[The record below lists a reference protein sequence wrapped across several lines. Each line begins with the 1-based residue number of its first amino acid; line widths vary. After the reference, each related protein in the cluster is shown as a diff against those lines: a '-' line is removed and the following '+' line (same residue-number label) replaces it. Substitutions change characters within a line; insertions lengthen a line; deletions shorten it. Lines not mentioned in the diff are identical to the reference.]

1 MSTIPDLGT
10 LGAAHRA
17 VWASGDYP
25 AVAAELIPGLG
36 EVVVDTAAVG
46 PGDRVLDI
54 AAGTG
59 NAAVPAALRGADVVA
74 ADLTPELL
82 AVGARL
88 AADRGAA
95 LEWVEADAQA
105 LPFPDA
111 AFDVVLSCVGVM
123 FAPFHER
130 AAAELL
136 RVCRPGGRI
145 ALLAWAPGGFVG
157 GLLATLRPFVPAPPP
172 GASPPVRWGDE
183 AYLRTLLGDGVRDLH
198 TSLGSAR
205 FAVTDSPA
213 AFRDWWKQRY
223 GPIVTTYARI
233 ADDPERTAELD
244 TAFLDH
250 LTATRTGAH
259 WESEYLLVTAV
270 RL

>member
-145 ALLAWAPGGFVG
+145 ALLAWTPGGFVG
-157 GLLATLRPFVPAPPP
+157 GCSRRCARSCPPRRPGRLPRSAGATRRTSARCSGTVCGTCTPRSGPPGSRSPTPPP
-172 GASPPVRWGDE
+172 RSATGGSSATGRSSPRMPASPTPRN
-183 AYLRTLLGDGVRDLH
+183 
-198 TSLGSAR
+198 
-205 FAVTDSPA
+205 
-213 AFRDWWKQRY
+213 
-223 GPIVTTYARI
+223 GPRSWTPRSSTT
-233 ADDPERTAELD
+233 
-244 TAFLDH
+244 
-250 LTATRTGAH
+250 
-259 WESEYLLVTAV
+259 
-270 RL
+270 